1 MTEGIVYTGYAKNS
15 RFYVKWWRT
24 ETWND
29 QNDCGSNIHW
39 ELHLQNGNKWYTNAL
54 GINVIEINGQQ
65 VYGSNK
71 WSNYKTDGDYV
82 LASGDLGVIHDNE
95 GNKQITIRISGWFYQ
110 NGEKDG
116 QQDFQLDKIPR
127 GAEFTVQPYQLT
139 PDDEEIMKIYY
150 RPNKT
155 IEAVQC
161 RVKPLGTEEWEGWKN
176 INVINGDWKTGAI
189 FKLDRQT
196 FEHNLYK
203 EYYVQVRIMANGVW
217 RESNIIQATLI
228 KYPYLINENELD
240 RIITLGEK
248 IKLNIYNPL
257 NRKIVLKIGYVNNN
271 VWTDLIREYHISGT
285 YFECL
290 NDETFINNA
299 YKALTKYNKSKLSMN
314 FVFYPENDTRT
325 NNYYIDIIKFT
336 ANKEAYPQFNNFGY
350 EDNNKQV
357 VFWTGDNQAIVKE
370 ISNFKMSVPT
380 ENMMKPQ
387 KFGTADYYIFNFD
400 GVEKTVKVNEAGV
413 IEANFGAP
421 KRAGEIETSVTAVD
435 NRGLKTTVSKK
446 VKVYDYFEPII
457 YGSAERKNQF
467 ENETN
472 IITNGKIAELIV
484 NGVNK
489 NIIQKVEY
497 RYREQNGEF
506 YNWIPLLT
514 NTAETTFLFM
524 NLYVNLDNNKNFEI
538 EIRAT
543 DNFKSTTISRFVNA
557 GKSIFSIR
565 TDGNCYVG
573 EDKVT
578 TENGSWG
585 GKTPEFNTENTD
597 DDWVPVISGGKIQH
611 RIISTDLNGRG
622 TFGMNGNSRHLDFNN
637 KSRRIHLLTAES
649 MAWWNGC
656 YNQNENGNY
665 SNLEYCLQGRIQ
677 AKPTIL
683 FNNGDGQKGD
693 ITLSD
698 NVNKY
703 ERVIIYYKDAETHA
717 NSSLVVSRS
726 FNKYIILSILIPYPD
741 LDIKVKVNKYLI
753 KDKMLRLDNAKVTN
767 LKDNR
772 NVRYDANDIAI
783 LKVEGYK

>member
-1 MTEGIVYTGYAKNS
+1 MTDGIVYTGYARDS

-24 ETWND
+24 GTWND

-95 GNKQITIRISGWFYQ
+95 GNKQITVRILGWFYQ
-110 NGEKDG
+110 HGEKSG
-116 QQDFQLDKIPR
+116 QQDFQLDKISRAP
-127 GAEFTVQPYQLT
+127 EFLIQPYQLT
-139 PDDEEIMKIYY
+139 ADDEEIMKIYY
-150 RPNKT
+150 KPNKRISSVQYKSRMVGQSWEYSDWQN
-155 IEAVQC
+155 IEVISGDWHEGC
-161 RVKPLGTEEWEGWKN
+161 IFKVPVLVSSIDGTEVKN
-176 INVINGDWKTGAI
+176 E
-189 FKLDRQT
+189 LQM
-196 FEHNLYK
+196 
-203 EYYVQVRIMANGVW
+203 RIMADNNGIW
-217 RESNIIQATLI
+217 EESNFIIIQPIAKPNFTNLNDNQI
-228 KYPYLINENELD
+228 FKI
-240 RIITLGEK
+240 GEP
-248 IKLNIYNPL
+248 IKLNFKNPL
-257 NRKIVLKIGYVNNN
+257 NRTLELELYKDEQLIKKYTFNGTTFTGLNEPEIIEHFYKTSSKERTTNVEYSITLYFKKEGYTIPANYK
-271 VWTDLIREYHISGT
+271 TI
-285 YFECL
+285 
-290 NDETFINNA
+290 TFVCNG
-299 YKALTKYNKSKLSMN
+299 S
-314 FVFYPENDTRT
+314 EN
-325 NNYYIDIIKFT
+325 
-336 ANKEAYPQFNNFGY
+336 PQFNNFGY

-370 ISNFKMSVPT
+370 ISNFKISVPT

-387 KFGTADYYIFNFD
+387 KFGTADCYIFNFD
-400 GVEKTVKVNEAGV
+400 GVEKTIKANETGV
-413 IEANFGAP
+413 VEASFGAP
-421 KRAGEIETSVTAVD
+421 KRAGEIEASVTAVD

-446 VKVYDYFEPII
+446 IKVYDYFEPII

-506 YNWIPLLT
+506 NNWIPLLT
-514 NTAETTFLFM
+514 NTAETSFLFM

-543 DNFKSTTISRFVNA
+543 DNFKSTTVSRFVNA

-565 TDGNCYVG
+565 TDGNGYVG

-578 TENGSWG
+578 TEYGSWG
-585 GKTPEFNTENTD
+585 GKTPEFNTENTT

-611 RIISTDLNGRG
+611 RVISTDLNGRG
-622 TFGMNGNSRHLDFNN
+622 TFGMNNDSRHLDFNN
-637 KSRRIHLLTAES
+637 TKRRIHLLTAES

-726 FNKYIILSILIPYPD
+726 FNKYIILSILIPYSD

-753 KDKMLRLDNAKVTN
+753 KDNMLRLDNAKVTN
-767 LKDNR
+767 LKENR